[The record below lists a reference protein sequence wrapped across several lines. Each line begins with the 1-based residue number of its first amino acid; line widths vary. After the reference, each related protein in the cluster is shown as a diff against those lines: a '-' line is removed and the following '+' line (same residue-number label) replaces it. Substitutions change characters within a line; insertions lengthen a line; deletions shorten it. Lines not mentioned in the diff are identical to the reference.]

1 MAGCQ
6 RFFIIIQIIVD
17 LWNNCEAD
25 KMSEGL
31 KKFGAVLFIKF
42 FFGGNLSFVSLL

>member
-1 MAGCQ
+1 MAGRQ
-6 RFFIIIQIIVD
+6 RFFIIIQIVVD

-31 KKFGAVLFIKF
+31 KSLGLYY
-42 FFGGNLSFVSLL
+42 LSSFSLAAIYPS